1 MVEAVIPGAPSAR
14 RWRWWLLL
22 VTGVVLAALA
32 VVWWTHR
39 PTRVDAIPV
48 RFAPMVQTLQFS
60 ARVAAL
66 SRVDIGSTVTAR
78 VTQVLVQEGSV
89 VHKDQELVRLES
101 AELLAALAQA
111 QAVQQQA
118 AARLAGLRSTG
129 RAGVGALQT
138 QAQAAVDAATAE
150 YARTEQ
156 LVAQGFLS
164 PARLDEARRV
174 RDSALAQLAAARA
187 SSQAVADT
195 GTDMQQAQAQLRS
208 ATATSEAAR
217 ARLAQT
223 SLLAPAPGK
232 VLVRQVEPG
241 QIVQP
246 GRFLLALALD
256 GPTQIVAQVD
266 ERFLRQLAVG
276 QQATAVADAFAGQRF
291 GLRLLSIAPLV
302 DAQRG
307 AVEVKFALEQAAP
320 AFLRQDMSL
329 SLEVETARRE
339 RALAVPVAALASGV
353 DSPGASLRVV
363 HEGRVVER
371 AVRLGLRTLDAVEVV
386 EGLAEGD
393 LLVVDKAVPVG
404 RRVRVTLVP
413 AALGMGARPVGSGES
428 GAAALT
434 NAMGR

>member
-1 MVEAVIPGAPSAR
+1 MVDPAIPVARSAK
-14 RWRWWLLL
+14 RWRLWLLFA
-22 VTGVVLAALA
+22 TAVVLTALA
-32 VVWWTHR
+32 VAWWTQR
-39 PTRVDAIPV
+39 PARVDAMQA

-78 VTQVLVQEGSV
+78 VAQVLVQEGSV
-89 VHKDQELVRLES
+89 VRKDQELVRLES
-101 AELLAALAQA
+101 AELLAAFGQA

-129 RAGVGALQT
+129 RTGVGALQT

-195 GTDMQQAQAQLRS
+195 GTELLQAQAQLRS
-208 ATATSEAAR
+208 AAATSEAAR

-223 SLLAPAPGK
+223 SLLAPAPGQ
-232 VLVRQVEPG
+232 VLLRQVEPG

-246 GRFLLALALD
+246 GRFLLALALV

-307 AVEVKFALEQAAP
+307 AVEVKFALQQAAP

-339 RALAVPVAALASGV
+339 RALAVPVAALDSGLDGAV
-353 DSPGASLRVV
+353 ASLRVV
-363 HEGRVVER
+363 QDGRLVAR
-371 AVRLGLRTLDAVEVV
+371 TVRLGLRTLDAVEVV

-393 LLVVDKAVPVG
+393 VVVLDKAIPIG

-413 AALGMGARPVGSGES
+413 AALGIGAKPADTRES

>member
-1 MVEAVIPGAPSAR
+1 MVDPAIPVARSAK
-14 RWRWWLLL
+14 RWRLWLLFA
-22 VTGVVLAALA
+22 TAVVLTALA
-32 VVWWTHR
+32 VAWWTQR
-39 PTRVDAIPV
+39 PARVDAMQA

-78 VTQVLVQEGSV
+78 VAQVLVQEGSV
-89 VHKDQELVRLES
+89 VRKDQELVRLES
-101 AELLAALAQA
+101 AELLAALGQA

-129 RAGVGALQT
+129 RTGVGALQT

-195 GTDMQQAQAQLRS
+195 GTELLQAQAQLRS
-208 ATATSEAAR
+208 AAATSEAAR

-223 SLLAPAPGK
+223 SLLAPAPGQ

-246 GRFLLALALD
+246 GRFLLALALV

-339 RALAVPVAALASGV
+339 PALAVPVAALDSGLDGAV
-353 DSPGASLRVV
+353 ASLRVV
-363 HEGRVVER
+363 QDGRLVAR
-371 AVRLGLRTLDAVEVV
+371 TVRLGLRTLDAVEVV

-393 LLVVDKAVPVG
+393 VVVLDKAIPIG

-413 AALGMGARPVGSGES
+413 GALGAGARAAGTGES

>member
-1 MVEAVIPGAPSAR
+1 MVEAVIPSAPSAR

-32 VVWWTHR
+32 VVWWTYR
-39 PTRVDAIPV
+39 PMRVDAIPV
-48 RFAPMVQTLQFS
+48 QFAPMVQTLQFS

-89 VHKDQELVRLES
+89 VRKDQELVRLES

-118 AARLAGLRSTG
+118 AARLVGLRSTG

-138 QAQAAVDAATAE
+138 QAQAAVDAASAE
-150 YARTEQ
+150 YVRTEQ

-187 SSQAVADT
+187 SSQAVADN
-195 GTDMQQAQAQLRS
+195 GTEMQQAQAQLRS

-232 VLVRQVEPG
+232 VLVRQVESG

-393 LLVVDKAVPVG
+393 LLVVDKTVPVG

-413 AALGMGARPVGSGES
+413 AALGIGARPAGSGES

>member
-1 MVEAVIPGAPSAR
+1 M
-14 RWRWWLLL
+14 RWRSWLLL
-22 VTGVVLAALA
+22 ATAVVLAALA
-32 VVWWTHR
+32 VAWWTQR
-39 PTRVDAIPV
+39 PARVDAMQA

-78 VTQVLVQEGSV
+78 VAQVLVQEGSV
-89 VHKDQELVRLES
+89 VRKDQELVRLES
-101 AELLAALAQA
+101 AELLAAFGQA

-129 RAGVGALQT
+129 RVGVGALQT

-195 GTDMQQAQAQLRS
+195 GTELLQAQAQLRS
-208 ATATSEAAR
+208 AAATSEAAR

-223 SLLAPAPGK
+223 SLLAPAQGQ
-232 VLVRQVEPG
+232 VLLRQVEPG

-246 GRFLLALALD
+246 GRSLLALALV

-307 AVEVKFALEQAAP
+307 AVEVKFALQQAAP

-339 RALAVPVAALASGV
+339 RALAVPVAALDSGLDGAV
-353 DSPGASLRVV
+353 ASLRVV
-363 HEGRVVER
+363 QDGRLVAR
-371 AVRLGLRTLDAVEVV
+371 TVRLGLRTLDAVEVV

-393 LLVVDKAVPVG
+393 VVVLDKAIPIG

-413 AALGMGARPVGSGES
+413 AASGIGAKPAGTRES
-428 GAAALT
+428 GAATLT

>member
-1 MVEAVIPGAPSAR
+1 MVDPAIPVARSAK
-14 RWRWWLLL
+14 RWRLWLLFA
-22 VTGVVLAALA
+22 TAVVLTALA
-32 VVWWTHR
+32 VAWWTQR
-39 PTRVDAIPV
+39 PARVDAMQA

-78 VTQVLVQEGSV
+78 VAQVLVQEGSV
-89 VHKDQELVRLES
+89 VRKDQELVRLES
-101 AELLAALAQA
+101 AELLAAFGQA

-129 RAGVGALQT
+129 RVGVGALQT

-195 GTDMQQAQAQLRS
+195 GTELLQAQAQLRS
-208 ATATSEAAR
+208 AAATSEAAR

-223 SLLAPAPGK
+223 SLLAPAPGQ
-232 VLVRQVEPG
+232 VLLRQVEPG

-246 GRFLLALALD
+246 GRFLLALALV

-307 AVEVKFALEQAAP
+307 AVEVKFALQQAAP

-339 RALAVPVAALASGV
+339 RALAVPVAALDSGSDTAV
-353 DSPGASLRVV
+353 ASLRVV
-363 HEGRVVER
+363 QDGRLV
-371 AVRLGLRTLDAVEVV
+371 AHTVRLGLRTLDAVEVV

-393 LLVVDKAVPVG
+393 VVVLDKAIPIG

-413 AALGMGARPVGSGES
+413 AASGIGAKPAGTRES
-428 GAAALT
+428 GAATLT

>member
-1 MVEAVIPGAPSAR
+1 M
-14 RWRWWLLL
+14 RWRLWLLL
-22 VTGVVLAALA
+22 ATAVVLAALA
-32 VVWWTHR
+32 VAWWTQR
-39 PTRVDAIPV
+39 PARVDAMQV

-89 VHKDQELVRLES
+89 VRADQELVRLES
-101 AELLAALAQA
+101 AEPLAALGQA

-138 QAQAAVDAATAE
+138 QAQAGVDAATAE

-195 GTDMQQAQAQLRS
+195 GTELLQAQAQLRS
-208 ATATSEAAR
+208 AAATSEAAR

-223 SLLAPAPGK
+223 SLLAPAQGQ
-232 VLVRQVEPG
+232 VLLRQVEPG

-246 GRFLLALALD
+246 GRVLLALALV

-307 AVEVKFALEQAAP
+307 AVEVKFALQQAAP

-339 RALAVPVAALASGV
+339 RALAVPVAALDSGL
-353 DSPGASLRVV
+353 DGAGGSLRVV
-363 HEGRVVER
+363 QDGRLVAR
-371 AVRLGLRTLDAVEVV
+371 TVRLGLRTLDAVEVV

-393 LLVVDKAVPVG
+393 VVVLDKAIPIG
-404 RRVRVTLVP
+404 RRVGVTLVP
-413 AALGMGARPVGSGES
+413 AALGAGARAGGTSES

>member
-1 MVEAVIPGAPSAR
+1 M
-14 RWRWWLLL
+14 RWRLWLLL
-22 VTGVVLAALA
+22 ATAVVLAALA
-32 VVWWTHR
+32 VAWWTQR
-39 PTRVDAIPV
+39 PARVDAMQA

-78 VTQVLVQEGSV
+78 VAQVLVQEGSV
-89 VHKDQELVRLES
+89 VRKDQELVRLES
-101 AELLAALAQA
+101 AELLAAFGQA

-129 RAGVGALQT
+129 RVGVGALQT

-195 GTDMQQAQAQLRS
+195 GTELLQAQAQLRS
-208 ATATSEAAR
+208 AAATSEAAR

-223 SLLAPAPGK
+223 SLLAPAQGQ
-232 VLVRQVEPG
+232 VLLRQVEPG

-246 GRFLLALALD
+246 GRSLLALALV

-307 AVEVKFALEQAAP
+307 AVEVKFALQQAAP

-339 RALAVPVAALASGV
+339 RALAVPVAALDSGL
-353 DSPGASLRVV
+353 DSAVASLRVV
-363 HEGRVVER
+363 QDGRLV
-371 AVRLGLRTLDAVEVV
+371 AHTVRLGLRTLDAVEVV

-393 LLVVDKAVPVG
+393 VVVLDKAIPIG

-413 AALGMGARPVGSGES
+413 AASGIGAKPAGTRES
-428 GAAALT
+428 GAATLT